1 MTKTPLTDLLQKY
14 LTVIEKVALSKTLD
28 TGYDTS
34 NYTKAWTQAG
44 TDAEK
49 FLGLDAFKKQYGGT
63 ANEIEGSGLSLRQPA
78 MKKLSTQLANAL
90 FGAKGNNSVREKY
103 VDLLQVTQKNVIV
116 PEGTSHSYRWL
127 TPVEWAASVHGKLL
141 TESNPI
147 QVSHALKDF
156 WKLDKNSNA
165 ISVLQTPRFSDDY
178 FFTPVPGTKMETFI
192 HSGNDAFPR
201 PLTQASGKL
210 QEYAAVNFQPFVS
223 QASDMVK
230 AFVKDEENL
239 YILEELKNLGLQ
251 DLPTVVYD
259 AMLIGIADAANTGIH
274 KKNTEIVPSSLNRV
288 GYQALKPTQTVLA
301 MLESLLSVFK
311 KENEVFMTPEL
322 LNSLTQAMTEIET
335 FPPTYDPNFIEKL
348 KKSVQVKKFD
358 VENFTKGTATML
370 YFSLSTLINQI
381 NRLYTTKPPQDSEAK
396 LYFGELGWTPNRE
409 PELYNKLIKASLNYS
424 VAPMVILRG
433 TANPG
438 GNEDIVFA
446 IEPFVINFIGKNK
459 EPELLPLKQ
468 VGIVTMVHND
478 ISHQAQTTDAAGK
491 TVVLKKDYIEKFFA
505 VQEKT
510 NSILNSLYGKDY
522 WMQILETCYE
532 GDNKFKSGVLFVGLA
547 PLFWDKADG
556 DKDIYISYKPEHAAS
571 NFSVDLPLYLITDDA
586 TPDILEELPITY
598 TEHNAIGV
606 YFRREVYAAEIA
618 HMNLVKGQTLHLK
631 DASNVGKLK
640 EINLNTDGD
649 LVKKRTNDI
658 INNPEN
664 NFKTLKEIRTILLK
678 DLYGDSTSSQQ
689 LLADKCKTVV
699 KTIFNNVNTGFWSI
713 GKDNLACYNPFE
725 VGGPRARP
733 RFDTNNTND
742 QVIREQRLAA
752 ISKIMT
758 AQREKK

>member
-49 FLGLDAFKKQYGGT
+49 FLGLDTFKKTYGGT
-63 ANEIEGSGLSLRQPA
+63 ANEIEGSRLSLRQPA

-90 FGAKGNNSVREKY
+90 FGAKGNNSARQKNI
-103 VDLLQVTQKNVIV
+103 DLLQVTQKQVIV
-116 PEGTSHSYRWL
+116 PENSSHSYKWL

-141 TESNPI
+141 TESSPI

-156 WKLDKNSNA
+156 WRVDQNSQA
-165 ISVLQTPRFSDDY
+165 ISVLQTPRFSNEF
-178 FFTPVPGTKMETFI
+178 FFTPLPATKVEAFI
-192 HSGNDAFPR
+192 HGANDSFPK
-201 PLTQASGKL
+201 PLTHSAGKL
-210 QEYAAVNFQPFVS
+210 QEYAAINFQPLVS
-223 QASDMVK
+223 QASDLVR
-230 AFVKDEENL
+230 AFVQDEENL
-239 YILEELKNLGLQ
+239 YILEELKNLGLP

-259 AMLIGIADAANTGIH
+259 AMLIGIADAANTNIH
-274 KKNTEIVPSSLNRV
+274 PKNTNVTPVSLNRV
-288 GYQALKPTQTVLA
+288 GFQALQPSQTVLA
-301 MLESLLSVFK
+301 MLESLLSIFK

-322 LNSLTQAMTEIET
+322 LNSLTQAMSEVEN
-335 FPPTYDPNFIEKL
+335 FPPTYDPTFIEKL
-348 KKSVQVKKFD
+348 KKSLTVKKFD
-358 VENFTKGTATML
+358 VENFTRGTATML
-370 YFSLSTLINQI
+370 YFSLAQLVNQI
-381 NRLYTTKPPQDSEAK
+381 NKLYTTKPPQDSEAG

-409 PELYNKLIKASLNYS
+409 PELYNKLIKPSLDYS

-446 IEPFVINFIGKNK
+446 VEPFVINFIGKNK

-468 VGIVTMVHND
+468 AGIVTMVHND
-478 ISHQAQTTDAAGK
+478 IAHRAQTIDAAGK
-491 TVVLKKDYIEKFFA
+491 TVVLKKDYINKFFE

-510 NSILNSLYGKDY
+510 NSIINSLHGKSY
-522 WMQILETCYE
+522 WMQILETCYD
-532 GDNKFKSGVLFVGLA
+532 GDNKFKSGVFFVGLA

-556 DKDIYISYKPEHAAS
+556 DKDIYISYKPEHSAS

-598 TEHNAIGV
+598 TEHNAIGI
-606 YFRREVYAAEIA
+606 YFRREVYATEIA
-618 HMNLVKGQTLHLK
+618 HMNLVKGQTLHLQ
-631 DASNVGKLK
+631 DASNIGKLR
-640 EINLNTDGD
+640 EINLNTEGD
-649 LVKKRTNDI
+649 LVKKRANAI
-658 INNPEN
+658 ITDPKN

-689 LLADKCKTVV
+689 LLAEKCKTVV
-699 KTIFNNVNTGFWSI
+699 KTIFNNVNSGFWSI

-725 VGGPRARP
+725 VGGTRSRP

-752 ISKIMT
+752 INKIMT
-758 AQREKK
+758 AQRDKK